1 MADINDLL
9 DESRNYLE
17 DVQEGVERLKSINA
31 QAEGLGMMQIQ
42 KKAELAEKAVGDSIG
57 VIEGIADALAAIV
70 QGLAE
75 VANNGG

>member
-57 VIEGIADALAAIV
+57 VIEGMADVLAAIV

-75 VANNGG
+75 VANNGN